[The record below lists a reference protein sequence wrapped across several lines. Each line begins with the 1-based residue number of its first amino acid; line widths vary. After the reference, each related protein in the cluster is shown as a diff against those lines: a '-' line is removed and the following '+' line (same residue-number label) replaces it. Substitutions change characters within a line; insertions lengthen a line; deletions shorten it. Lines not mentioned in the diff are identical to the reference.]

1 MSVVQNRK
9 AVKAE
14 NVHGGNGYILRDVLL
29 QDNQLNGIC
38 TFAACITLEPGCEIA
53 PHVHAEDTEMYFL
66 IEGNALYNDNGEETE
81 VHVGDVMFCEK
92 GDSHAIKNH
101 TDSPA
106 KFVALI
112 QK

>member
-38 TFAACITLEPGCEIA
+38 TFAACITLEPGCEI
-53 PHVHAEDTEMYFL
+53 VRMFTRKTLKCIFL
-66 IEGNALYNDNGEETE
+66 SKAMLSTTT
-81 VHVGDVMFCEK
+81 MEK
-92 GDSHAIKNH
+92 K
-101 TDSPA
+101 
-106 KFVALI
+106 
-112 QK
+112 QKCM